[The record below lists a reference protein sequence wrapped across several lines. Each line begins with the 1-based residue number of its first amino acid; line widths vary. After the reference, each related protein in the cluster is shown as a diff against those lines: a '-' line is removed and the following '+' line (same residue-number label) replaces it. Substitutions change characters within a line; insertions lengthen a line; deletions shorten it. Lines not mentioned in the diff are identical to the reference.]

1 MRHAV
6 APAMLLAALIIP
18 TAALAG
24 EQRLL
29 PAEEWLMPR
38 SGDRLLDWEPLRTT
52 VREWMDA
59 EVPSRIVIEYPGG
72 EHGSLWVSELED
84 WLVTLGVPASV
95 ILTRPGGR
103 VDGLTIW
110 VEPQDD

>member
-1 MRHAV
+1 MRNV
-6 APAMLLAALIIP
+6 MRSVLLLVVLIQAMVLAAEP
-18 TAALAG
+18 
-24 EQRLL
+24 RLL

-38 SGDRLLDWEPLRTT
+38 SGDRLLDWEPLAVT

-59 EVPSRIVIEYPGG
+59 DTPSRIVIEYPGG
-72 EHGSLWVSELED
+72 EQGSLWVAELKD
-84 WLVTLGVPASV
+84 WLVTMGIPASA

-110 VEPQDD
+110 VEPAGS